1 MIKEFDEKTIQ
12 ELKSYVYMLLD
23 PDNIPFYVGKGNNNR
38 VFEHMR
44 CALTDTTSTLK
55 YDKIREI
62 VDVKKQSVK
71 HIIVRHGLTDREA
84 FQIEASLIDT
94 LIYCGLGLTNQQGG
108 HNSIEKGLMTSEAII
123 QKYNAEPLD
132 KIANDCV
139 LININRTYNTLK
151 KNARK
156 QGINIDPTAIYQ
168 ATKETWFIGK
178 NKVNQLK
185 YVLSEYK
192 GLIVEVF
199 KVDDNGWY
207 VKQRGKNKTVRDEN
221 KKPILDDKGQR
232 KKEIVEEDGY
242 GFNGEI
248 APDSIRKLYIN
259 KSVAHKKTKAQAN
272 VIRYEL

>member
-1 MIKEFDEKTIQ
+1 MFDEKTQQ
-12 ELKSYVYMLLD
+12 ELKAYVYMLLD
-23 PDNIPFYVGKGNNNR
+23 PQDNKPFYVGKGNNNR
-38 VFEHMR
+38 VFEHMSR
-44 CALTDTTSTLK
+44 ALTDTDISTFK

-62 VDVKKQSVK
+62 VEEKKQAVQ
-71 HIIVRHGLTDREA
+71 HLIVRHGLTDREA

-94 LIYCGLGLTNQQGG
+94 LIHCGLGLTNQQGG

-123 QKYNAEPLD
+123 QKYNAIPLD
-132 KIANDCV
+132 NIADGCV
-139 LININRTYNTLK
+139 LININTSYNNLK

-178 NKVNQLK
+178 DKVNHLK

-207 VKQRGKNKTVRDEN
+207 VKPRGKNKTVFDEN
-221 KKPILDDKGQR
+221 KKPILDDKGKR
-232 KKEIVEEDGY
+232 KKEVVEEDGY
-242 GFNGEI
+242 GFNGKI
-248 APDSIRKLYIN
+248 APEEIRNLYIN
-259 KSVAHKKTKAQAN
+259 KSVAHKKTKGQAN
-272 VIRYEL
+272 VIRYNL